1 MMWGSFPFL
10 DSLLYIVLDEILA
23 HWGPFLYISLTL
35 GILETHILATV
46 TLMVICVI
54 CIFSHLMA
62 FNAALPGVS
71 VMKSSSF

>member
-35 GILETHILATV
+35 GILETRILAIV

-54 CIFSHLMA
+54 SIFYLMA
-62 FNAALPGVS
+62 FNSALPGVS